1 MGRGGSYVRTNAAYW
16 FKIRTVCQWSYVG
29 RSLRYGTQFS
39 RDSYGHESSRL
50 LLEDDGRFWYK
61 YAMEKG
67 FCSVNN
73 TINERFAQM
82 EKQQLEQRISQL
94 ENQNQMMFI
103 AQQMTGVVRYP
114 NGFTWDAGANPFCK
128 TTTTTPTTG
137 A

>member
-1 MGRGGSYVRTNAAYW
+1 MQGNFDISRQVADCCCKTQMGIAEN
-16 FKIRTVCQWSYVG
+16 
-29 RSLRYGTQFS
+29 
-39 RDSYGHESSRL
+39 
-50 LLEDDGRFWYK
+50 K

-103 AQQMTGVVRYP
+103 AQQMSNVVRYP
-114 NGFTWDAGANPFCK
+114 TGYTWDAGANPFCCK
-128 TTTTTPTTG
+128 TTTTTTPATG